1 MQAAKPAISGAQIRA
16 ARAFLRWSVQDLSQL
31 CGVSESAI
39 ARAEKFDA
47 VPGMRGRN
55 LDAIRAA
62 FEMHGI
68 EFIDRAACEPAC
80 AEKENPASDRAL
92 LPGPERRAQLELLDL
107 AVRQLRQRLDES
119 HFARALVGGDRVA
132 GNAR

>member
-39 ARAEKFDA
+39 ARAEKVDA
-47 VPGMRGRN
+47 VPGMRSRN

-68 EFIDRAACEPAC
+68 EFIDHT
-80 AEKENPASDRAL
+80 
-92 LPGPERRAQLELLDL
+92 G
-107 AVRQLRQRLDES
+107 VRTRKR
-119 HFARALVGGDRVA
+119 
-132 GNAR
+132 

>member
-1 MQAAKPAISGAQIRA
+1 MQAAKPAITGAQIRA
-16 ARAFLRWSVQDLSQL
+16 ARAFLRWSVQDLANL

-47 VPGMRGRN
+47 VPSTRGRN

-68 EFIDRAACEPAC
+68 EFIDTSGLRSRLLHGTRA
-80 AEKENPASDRAL
+80 
-92 LPGPERRAQLELLDL
+92 
-107 AVRQLRQRLDES
+107 
-119 HFARALVGGDRVA
+119 
-132 GNAR
+132 

>member
-39 ARAEKFDA
+39 ARAEKVDA

-55 LDAIRAA
+55 LDAIRTA

-68 EFIDRAACEPAC
+68 EFIDSTGVRA
-80 AEKENPASDRAL
+80 R
-92 LPGPERRAQLELLDL
+92 
-107 AVRQLRQRLDES
+107 LR
-119 HFARALVGGDRVA
+119 
-132 GNAR
+132 

>member
-16 ARAFLRWSVQDLSQL
+16 ARAFLRWSVQELSEF

-39 ARAEKFDA
+39 ARAEKFDT
-47 VPGMRGRN
+47 VPGMRDRN

-68 EFIDRAACEPAC
+68 EFID
-80 AEKENPASDRAL
+80 ST
-92 LPGPERRAQLELLDL
+92 G
-107 AVRQLRQRLDES
+107 VRTRKR
-119 HFARALVGGDRVA
+119 
-132 GNAR
+132 

>member
-1 MQAAKPAISGAQIRA
+1 MRGTRL
-16 ARAFLRWSVQDLSQL
+16 LRWSVQDLSQL

-39 ARAEKFDA
+39 ARAEKFDT

-68 EFIDRAACEPAC
+68 EFID
-80 AEKENPASDRAL
+80 SS
-92 LPGPERRAQLELLDL
+92 G
-107 AVRQLRQRLDES
+107 VRTRKR
-119 HFARALVGGDRVA
+119 
-132 GNAR
+132 

>member
-16 ARAFLRWSVQDLSQL
+16 ARAFLRWSVQDLAQL

-68 EFIDRAACEPAC
+68 EFMDHTGVRA
-80 AEKENPASDRAL
+80 R
-92 LPGPERRAQLELLDL
+92 
-107 AVRQLRQRLDES
+107 LR
-119 HFARALVGGDRVA
+119 
-132 GNAR
+132 

>member
-39 ARAEKFDA
+39 ARAEKVDI

-68 EFIDRAACEPAC
+68 EFIDHT
-80 AEKENPASDRAL
+80 
-92 LPGPERRAQLELLDL
+92 G
-107 AVRQLRQRLDES
+107 VRTRKR
-119 HFARALVGGDRVA
+119 
-132 GNAR
+132 